1 MLKIIKE
8 VLEENVGINV
18 GIKGLVLAA
27 IKDNP
32 HIPAREISSN
42 IGFSQRQV
50 ERTISQLKAEGK
62 LIRTGSNKSGTWQIR

>member
-8 VLEENVGINV
+8 VLEENVGIKN
-18 GIKGLVLAA
+18 LVLAA

-32 HIPAREISSN
+32 HISAREIASR
-42 IGFSQRQV
+42 IGFSQSQV
-50 ERTISQLKAEGK
+50 ERTVSQLKAEGK